1 LSDTA
6 RRPGRPDPTPTRR
19 RRGSNVAAAAIRA
32 IGIGFFVVVDGETSS
47 TRPVYIYSAVVV
59 RDAAAWEE
67 STYWGACVGVW
78 FNMCETRG
86 TVYLSRTWSDPTVR
100 MGLAS
105 GGDVLQC
112 AGLPKTSGSVSI

>member
-1 LSDTA
+1 MSPPPPYAPLESD
-6 RRPGRPDPTPTRR
+6 
-19 RRGSNVAAAAIRA
+19 I
-32 IGIGFFVVVDGETSS
+32 FFVVVDGETSS

-59 RDAAAWEE
+59 RDVAAAEE

-86 TVYLSRTWSDPTVR
+86 TVYLSRRWSDPTVR

-112 AGLPKTSGSVSI
+112 WPTKNFRFCFHLGTKNFLVR